1 MANKRVKRAN
11 PYDLYRTCK
20 QAGTCPP
27 DVIPKVEGSTVADK
41 ILQYGSMGVFL
52 GGLGIG
58 TGQGK
63 PVSGGYVPLRTFGST
78 SSLASTASRGATVS
92 KPFAGGIPLET
103 LETIGAFRPSA
114 VEESSLGTGVGLSNE
129 APAILIPDSAPSGDT
144 LGGLDVSTDS
154 SADTL
159 ITLLEPEGPDDIA
172 VLEVRPTEH
181 SRAHLSFS
189 STHPNPLYH
198 YVEPAAIGETS
209 TFENVLVGGSGIGDN
224 YSESIELNLFSEP
237 KTSTPEPAFK
247 RPRLRGIFNYFSRR
261 YYTQLPTSDP
271 DPGAA
276 AGSYVFE
283 NPVFDSKAFEPELPT
298 DNAPAAA
305 PNEEAPHVSA
315 AKLLQGPSGRVGI
328 SRIVRPT
335 SMGTRSGVRVG
346 PLYHLRHSFST
357 IAPSAE
363 SVELVPTVLEE
374 GEVITTVAESHLGDN
389 AFEEVDLDSVTSD
402 TPLLDTEH
410 LSHSGK
416 KSNLPAASGTSRPL
430 IAVEV
435 DSGQSEGL
443 HPARVRDISTNHTHY
458 DPDTTSTVV
467 IDGNIVI
474 YSTYLKHYYL
484 HPSLYRRR
492 RKRLLD

>member
-1 MANKRVKRAN
+1 M
-11 PYDLYRTCK
+11 
-20 QAGTCPP
+20 
-27 DVIPKVEGSTVADK
+27 IPKVEGSTIADK

-78 SSLASTASRGATVS
+78 ASISSTAGRGTAAI

-114 VEESSLGTGVGLSNE
+114 VEESSLGTGVGIHSE
-129 APAILIPDSAPSGDT
+129 APSILIPDSAPSGNV

-181 SRAHLSFS
+181 SRAHLSS
-189 STHPNPLYH
+189 SSMHPNPLFQQL
-198 YVEPAAIGETS
+198 EPAAIGDTS

-224 YSESIELNLFSEP
+224 YSESIELTLFSEP
-237 KTSTPEPAFK
+237 RTSTPEPGFK
-247 RPRLRGIFNYFSRR
+247 KPRLRGIFNYFSRR

-298 DNAPAAA
+298 DAPPTHADA
-305 PNEEAPHVSA
+305 EESPFISA
-315 AKLLQGPSGRVGI
+315 AKLLQGPSGRVGV
-328 SRIVRPT
+328 SRIARPT
-335 SMGTRSGVRVG
+335 AMGTRSGVRVG
-346 PLYHLRHSFST
+346 PLFHLRHSFST

-402 TPLLDTEH
+402 TPLLETEH

-416 KSNLPAASGTSRPL
+416 KSNLPAAGGMSRPV
-430 IAVEV
+430 IAVDV
-435 DSGQSEGL
+435 DAGQSEGL
-443 HPARVRDISTNHTHY
+443 QPPRIRDISTGHDHY
-458 DPDTTSTVV
+458 NPDSTSTIV
-467 IDGNIVI
+467 IDGNIII
-474 YSTYLKHYYL
+474 YSTYFKHYYL
-484 HPSLYRRR
+484 HPSLYRRK